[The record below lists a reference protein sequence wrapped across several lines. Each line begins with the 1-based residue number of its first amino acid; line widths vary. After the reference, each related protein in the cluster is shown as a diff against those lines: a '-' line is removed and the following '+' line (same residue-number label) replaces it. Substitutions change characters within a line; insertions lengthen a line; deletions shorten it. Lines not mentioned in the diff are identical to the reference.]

1 MMKKDKIS
9 ERDLKAL
16 LGLGMLLMV
25 GLAYFIGFQVLLSSA
40 REIKSENMQ
49 LETRLQDLQAKYAN
63 KDAIQK
69 ETEEYNAKI
78 DEIVALFPSKVTTE
92 KVLYDLVGLSKN
104 LGKMQ
109 YNSVKLEMNGLFYPT
124 TDGSATAT
132 TDTTQGADSTAA
144 SDTET
149 AETGTSKT
157 PGYSDGVITV
167 YKSKITTQ
175 VKNLSYSALKTLIE
189 EVHNYDGRLTI
200 ESLNLSFSKET
211 GLLEGEIVFDFY
223 ALEGSP
229 NEYKVPDISGIPSG
243 LKNIF
248 GTFDK
253 E

>member
-16 LGLGMLLMV
+16 LGLGMLLLV
-25 GLAYFIGFQVLLSSA
+25 VLAYFVGFQVLLSSA
-40 REIKSENMQ
+40 REIKSENLQ
-49 LETRLQDLQAKYAN
+49 LETRLQDLKAKNAN
-63 KDAIQK
+63 KDTILK
-69 ETEEYNAKI
+69 ETEEYNEKI
-78 DEIVALFPSKVTTE
+78 NEIVALFPSKVTTE

-124 TDGSATAT
+124 TDSSTAATTDSTAT
-132 TDTTQGADSTAA
+132 TDA
-144 SDTET
+144 ET

-167 YKSKITTQ
+167 YKSKITSQ